1 MLPQS
6 IDSLVQYVA
15 TNYQDPFPFLTL
27 LAVPSAIR
35 SKPVLRVPEKNVLA
49 IALTIV
55 FRDMV

>member
-1 MLPQS
+1 MLPRS
-6 IDSLVQYVA
+6 IDSLAQHVA
-15 TNYQDPFPFLTL
+15 TNYQDPLPLLTL
-27 LAVPSAIR
+27 FAVLSATR